1 MRPRL
6 TLAVLT
12 RDEEAMLPGL
22 LASVQGAVDEL
33 LVVDSGSRDNTVALA
48 KAAGATVIPITWTD
62 DWSAARNAALPHVTS
77 PYLLILDADERLGPG
92 GAAALRTALA
102 QGGFDCGLLP
112 LHNASRLDASPAE
125 ILSGAARLG
134 EPDLLPRLFR
144 VSPSLRWQG
153 AIHESPRDWL
163 ADKRFRALPQA
174 PILHLG
180 RVPSVEAERDKRNR
194 NLRYLR
200 LQVERAPDELW
211 AYDYLAGELYQVG
224 LTEEADA
231 VATKGWALLKAAFA
245 RGDRSGRLLVLA
257 GHLSQRAVARG
268 ELDAAAQII
277 AEARQMGGAHPNL
290 DLLEGGLA
298 LNQACAG
305 QAGAAARAEAA
316 FRAAQAFAGGLFV
329 EAAYPGAT
337 TWAAA
342 TGQGHAALLDG
353 RPAEAEAAFR
363 AALTHLPDHP
373 EALLGLIDSL
383 IQQTNLTA
391 AARLLVPAIQR
402 GHFGALRDPLLLA
415 AELRG
420 PGPAAG
426 ALLEKALLPGAVWAL
441 PPRRQRAESFQL
453 RVLAAN
459 APPRR

>member
-48 KAAGATVIPITWTD
+48 KAAGATVLSITWTD

-92 GAAALRTALA
+92 GPAALRAALA

-125 ILSGAARLG
+125 ILSGVARLG

-144 VSPSLRWQG
+144 VSPTLRWQG

-163 ADKRFRALPQA
+163 VGKRYRALPQA

-180 RVPSVEAERDKRNR
+180 RVPSIEADRDKRNR

-200 LQVERAPDELW
+200 LQVERAPEELW

-231 VATKGWALLKAAFA
+231 VATRGWALLKAAFA

-298 LNQACAG
+298 LNEACAG
-305 QAGAAARAEAA
+305 APGAAARAGAA
-316 FRAAQAFAGGLFV
+316 FRAAQAFAGQLFV

-342 TGQGHAALLDG
+342 TGEGHAALLDG

-363 AALTHLPDHP
+363 AALAQQPTHA
-373 EALLGLIDSL
+373 EALLGRIDALIRQKDLS
-383 IQQTNLTA
+383 Q
-391 AARLLVPAIQR
+391 AARLLVPALQQ
-402 GHFGALRDPLLLA
+402 GVFGALRDPLLLA

-420 PGPAAG
+420 EGPASA
-426 ALLEKALLPGAVWAL
+426 ALLEKALLPGGVWAF
-441 PPRRQRAESFQL
+441 PPRQQRAIEWQMRL
-453 RVLAAN
+453 RPAS
-459 APPRR
+459 APHRR